1 MIHQPSLT
9 EPVHGQAR
17 DLAVRAGELARVRA
31 RLEEILV
38 RHTGRTP
45 EQVGADL
52 ERETVLDA
60 RQALEYGLVDRIVPG
75 RGVPPRHTP
84 GAR

>member
-1 MIHQPSLT
+1 
-9 EPVHGQAR
+9 G
-17 DLAVRAGELARVRA
+17 DLAVHAAELVRVRA

-45 EQVGADL
+45 GQVAADL
-52 ERETVLDA
+52 ERDTVLDA
-60 RQALEYGLVDRIVPG
+60 RQAREYGLVDRIVPG
-75 RGVPPRHTP
+75 RRTPPASS